1 MKWRRIS
8 TIALLIGLA
17 ATGVLAARVR
27 AAAGDEAR
35 YLRIGTGP
43 PGETHFPLGSLI
55 ASAISAPPGLPCN
68 HSGACGVPGL
78 IAVAT
83 ATAGCEANIEI
94 MAEGRLDGA
103 LMEADVPIFVGRQAD
118 HVRAIASL
126 GLDQMHLVVLRD
138 GPIRSLR
145 DLKGK
150 RISLGEEGSGTHL
163 HAHQLLA
170 ALGIRD
176 GEVKED
182 NLRSAVAADAIAAG
196 KLDAF
201 FVMDQAPVPSIEE
214 LAKIK
219 PIRLIGVTGPAVE
232 KMRKAD
238 TLLEPGR
245 IAAGTYAGIDSDTP
259 TIAVGLT
266 LVVDANL
273 SDSLVYGITRSLWE
287 PETQQLL
294 ADSRRGA
301 APITS
306 ASEVNGTSG
315 LGVPLHPAAMRF
327 YAAGRAK
334 PIR

>member
-8 TIALLIGLA
+8 TIALLLGLA
-17 ATGVLAARVR
+17 AS
-27 AAAGDEAR
+27 AAADDAAR

-43 PGETHFPLGSLI
+43 PGETQFPLGSLV
-55 ASAISAPPGLPCN
+55 ASAISAPPGLPCS

-83 ATAGCEANIEI
+83 ATAGSEANVEV
-94 MAEGRLDGA
+94 MAEGRLDAA
-103 LMEADVPIFVGRQAD
+103 LMEADIPIFAGKRAD
-118 HVRAIASL
+118 NVRGIANL
-126 GLDQMHLVVLRD
+126 GLEQMHLVVLRD

-170 ALGIRD
+170 ALGIKD

-182 NLRSAVAADAIAAG
+182 NLRSPVAADSMAAG

-201 FVMDQAPVPSIEE
+201 FVMDQAPIPSVEE

-219 PIRLIGVTGPAVE
+219 PIRLLAVTGPAVE
-232 KMRKAD
+232 KLRKGDA
-238 TLLEPGR
+238 LLEPSR
-245 IAAGTYAGIDSDTP
+245 IAAGTYTGIESDTP
-259 TIAVGLT
+259 TIGVGLT
-266 LVVDANL
+266 LVVAANL
-273 SDSLVYGITRSLWE
+273 PDDLVWGITRSLWQ

-294 ADSRRGA
+294 AESRRGA
-301 APITS
+301 APITPAS
-306 ASEVNGTSG
+306 AVAG
-315 LGVPLHPAAMRF
+315 LGVPLHPAAQRF
-327 YAAGRAK
+327 YKAGFAK